1 MPDDNN
7 PLPPDNLP
15 PHTPNAGDD
24 DLNASS
30 DMAPSTIFV
39 EMMRQAAARRAA
51 AVVPPAEEAPTPA
64 PLLPEAYPPLPEDAT
79 LLFGDNVVISDP
91 DMPRRRR
98 PRRRATD
105 PIELAPD
112 APPVSPPPSQPET
125 PPVIPEFAD
134 LHHPSVPLPPVN
146 PPPVIDPPQHPTE
159 LFEQEYQAAALEE
172 QRIQR
177 VKRRQERR
185 RRRRVGMMGGFMRTA
200 LIVIFSAGLASTIF
214 TWFTQPDFI
223 NPSVASG
230 LQVAVATGIATVQ
243 PTLLP
248 TPNWLRKVGI
258 VSGHRGPQNDPG
270 AVCPDGLTEAEI
282 NFAVATLVVRN
293 LRGLGYSVDLL
304 DEFDPRLDSYQ
315 AAALVSIHANTC
327 QDFGQLTSGYLVAKA
342 AARPEGGLDS
352 ILAECVADHY
362 GRLIQ
367 MERRFTLTIDM
378 TDYHTFRE
386 IHPLTP
392 AAIIELGF
400 MKDDREILTTR
411 QDEMAQGI
419 TEGILCF
426 LEPSVRPGSGVVT
439 VTPGGVPVV
448 MTATP

>member
-7 PLPPDNLP
+7 QLPPDNP
-15 PHTPNAGDD
+15 ISATPT
-24 DLNASS
+24 SS
-30 DMAPSTIFV
+30 DDELPSSDLAPSTIFV

-51 AVVPPAEEAPTPA
+51 APPPREEAPIA
-64 PLLPEAYPPLPEDAT
+64 PLLPEIDQQPPENAAS
-79 LLFGDNVVISDP
+79 LFGDNVIIADP

-98 PRRRATD
+98 PRRSGIDTHEFAQET
-105 PIELAPD
+105 
-112 APPVSPPPSQPET
+112 VSPPAPPPT
-125 PPVIPEFAD
+125 APPPVIPEFAD
-134 LHHPSVPLPPVN
+134 LHAAPVTLPPVN
-146 PPPVIDPPQHPTE
+146 PPPVIDPPATPEMVNNQ
-159 LFEQEYQAAALEE
+159 EQQAAMEE

-185 RRRRVGMMGGFMRTA
+185 RRRRVGMMGGFIRTA
-200 LIVIFSAGLASTIF
+200 LIVILSAGLASTIF

-230 LQVAVATGIATVQ
+230 LQVAVATGITTQQ

-304 DEFDPRLDSYQ
+304 DEFDPRLDNYQ
-315 AAALVSIHANTC
+315 AAALISIHANTC

-352 ILAECVADHY
+352 ILAECVADNY
-362 GRLIQ
+362 GRIIP

-411 QDEMAQGI
+411 QDGMAQGI

-426 LEPSVRPGSGVVT
+426 LEPSVRPASAAIT
-439 VTPGGVPVV
+439 VTPGAAPVI

>member
-1 MPDDNN
+1 MADDNHKIPSN
-7 PLPPDNLP
+7 N
-15 PHTPNAGDD
+15 TASGDD
-24 DLNASS
+24 DSQSSS
-30 DMAPSTIFV
+30 DLAPSTIFV

-51 AVVPPAEEAPTPA
+51 ASPPASEDTPA
-64 PLLPEAYPPLPEDAT
+64 APPNFHAT
-79 LLFGDNVVISDP
+79 PTSRSASLFGENVIISDHE
-91 DMPRRRR
+91 MPRRRR
-98 PRRRATD
+98 PRRRSVD
-105 PIELAPD
+105 PDGLLPKT
-112 APPVSPPPSQPET
+112 PPASPQSTTPE
-125 PPVIPEFAD
+125 PVIPGRAHIHEEP
-134 LHHPSVPLPPVN
+134 LTLPPVN
-146 PPPVIDPPQHPTE
+146 PPPVIDPPANPAEVARQEQHI
-159 LFEQEYQAAALEE
+159 AAMEA

-185 RRRRVGMMGGFMRTA
+185 RRRRVGMIGGFVRTA
-200 LIVIFSAGLASTIF
+200 LVVLLSAGLASTIF

-230 LQVAVATGIATVQ
+230 LQIANATSITTLQ
-243 PTLLP
+243 PTVLP
-248 TPNWLRKVGI
+248 TPNWLRKIGI

-304 DEFDPRLDSYQ
+304 DEFDPRLDDYQ

-327 QDFGQLTSGYLVAKA
+327 QDFRQLTSGYLVAKA

-352 ILAECVADHY
+352 LLAECVADYY
-362 GRLIQ
+362 GRLTQ
-367 MERRFTLTIDM
+367 MERRFSLTIDM

-400 MKDDREILTTR
+400 MKDDRDILTTQ
-411 QDEMAQGI
+411 QDALAQGI

-426 LEPSVRPGSGVVT
+426 LEPAVRPSGMAIT
-439 VTPGGVPVV
+439 ATPGGVPPVI
-448 MTATP
+448 TATQ